1 MDKNVKYE
9 FSEFY
14 NYKNLT
20 KTREIHL
27 FKNLNKMGYR
37 DEIIKSHLKLV
48 LKISK
53 PYRDKF
59 PNLFCDIIQ
68 EGVVGLLEAVSFF
81 DLSYN
86 CRFSTISSYLIR
98 NKIRDFLRK
107 NKVNTFVFN
116 ENDFIEDISSFLPE
130 NIDKKEKIK
139 KIKEAIYVLAD
150 DKDINII
157 NLKYNMN
164 QPWRKISES
173 LGGSYEGLRKKHMR
187 LILKIKENLE
197 FSFEK

>member
-27 FKNLNKMGYR
+27 FENLNKMGYR

-53 PYRDKF
+53 PYRYKF

-116 ENDFIEDISSFLPE
+116 ENDLIEDISVFLPE
-130 NIDKKEKIK
+130 KIDKKEKIK

-164 QPWRKISES
+164 QPWRKISEL

-187 LILKIKENLE
+187 LILKIKENLD
-197 FSFEK
+197 FFC